1 MVKNSGSLIPPKLWA
16 DDLPPENVE
25 AEMVI
30 LNCLISAD
38 ARSYMILRGQLSREM
53 FIQEDH
59 QIVFDVVTDA
69 RDSGGNMDGFI
80 IRNELMQRG
89 KLEAMG
95 GMDYLADII
104 RAAPDVKHWEQYLK
118 IVTQTHR
125 LRQIDEIAL
134 QARKAIREVNDGKDR
149 AGQVIEDIQN
159 KLALLVERSAS
170 NDIQKLGDVMASVMV
185 TMTTGGAPR
194 IKTDIAAVDAVTG
207 GLGLGETTLIAARP
221 SMGKSLF
228 SKQIADNIAKRFVPV
243 FYGNC
248 EENNLKTGRNWLSR
262 NAKIA
267 NHRVRQGALTKTEWG
282 TAAEWE
288 EYSHSLPFFMTD
300 QAMTLSGMC
309 SAITLAHAR
318 HKIQVAFVDYLQLI
332 EAVGGDTRE
341 QEVSRISRRLK
352 NLFKRLNIA
361 GVVIAQLN
369 RGNEHGQIRPPRLS
383 DLRDS
388 GQIEQDADVV
398 MLIHRPDF
406 YCREA
411 GKQPDGKV
419 QIIIAK
425 NRDGSR
431 EGDVTLHADLE
442 HQEFVET
449 RGISGKTDAELAEF
463 GL

>member
-1 MVKNSGSLIPPKLWA
+1 MSKSQNSQVLRKLWH
-16 DDLPPENVE
+16 DDMPPENVE

-38 ARSYMILRGQLSREM
+38 TKSYMILRGQLSTDM

-59 QIVFDVVTDA
+59 QIVFDVVAEA
-69 RDSGGNMDGFI
+69 RDAGGKMDAFL

-95 GMDYLADII
+95 GTDYLADII
-104 RAAPDVKHWEQYLK
+104 RSAPDVSNWEQYLK

-125 LRQIDEIAL
+125 LRQIDQIVLE
-134 QARKAIREVNDGKDR
+134 ARKAIRQPNDTTDR
-149 AGQVIEDIQN
+149 AGLIIEDIQN
-159 KLALLVERSAS
+159 KLATLVERTSS

-185 TMTTGGAPR
+185 AMTAGGAPR

-207 GLGLGETTLIAARP
+207 GLGIGEMTLIAARP

-262 NAKIA
+262 NAKIE
-267 NHRVRQGALTKTEWG
+267 NYRVRQGALSKTEW
-282 TAAEWE
+282 TAAVEWE
-288 EYSHSLPFFMTD
+288 EYSHSLPFYMTD
-300 QAMTLSGMC
+300 QAMSLSAMC

-332 EAVGGDTRE
+332 ESEGGDTRE
-341 QEVSRISRRLK
+341 QEVSIISRRLK

-369 RGNEHGQIRPPRLS
+369 RGNEHGNIRPPRLS

-411 GKQPDGKV
+411 GKSPDGKV

-431 EGDVTLHADLE
+431 EGDLTLRADLE
-442 HQEFVET
+442 HQGFVET
-449 RGISGKTDAELAEF
+449 VGISGKTDEELKEY